1 MKSNQIILFDVREL
15 ELIDSQARKN
25 KMSNTDYVR
34 MCCFLDMILSGIG
47 RALSVMSDRLKGY
60 LSKKISEA
68 LKNDKVVS

>member
-25 KMSNTDYVR
+25 QMSSTDYVR
-34 MCCFLDMILSGIG
+34 MCCFLDMILSGNG